1 MFEIYLVIIITI
13 LTFLL
18 NFFFKKKKI
27 ILDIKSLPHKS
38 FVSKDKVPITGGL
51 ILIFSFLILLTL
63 FTIDIKIIIF
73 FIFLLGFMSDLNYLK
88 SPIKR
93 FFLQIV
99 ILIIFI
105 NLSDN
110 FVTSLRIPFFDRL
123 LEYEIFK
130 NIITIFCYMVL
141 INGSN
146 FIDGVNISVLGY
158 FISISII
165 FYLII
170 EKFNFDKD
178 LFLINEVLILLSVLF
193 LFNFFGKIFLGDGG
207 VYLIA
212 LIYGYYAILLTNL
225 NYVISP
231 YCIAALF
238 WYPAFECLFSIIR
251 QTMFS
256 KSIMSPDNS
265 HLHHLI
271 LKFIKTKHNLKDI
284 MANTLTGIIIN
295 LTNAIIFYNVYQN
308 ISQTKNLILII
319 TLSVILYVFSY
330 AVLSKKLKI

>member
-1 MFEIYLVIIITI
+1 MSDFYLVIIITI
-13 LTFLL
+13 LTYLL
-18 NFFFKKKKI
+18 NYFFKKNKI
-27 ILDIKSLPHKS
+27 VLDIKSLPHKT

-93 FFLQIV
+93 FFLQIA
-99 ILIIFI
+99 ILLIFI
-105 NLSDN
+105 NVSDN
-110 FVTSLRIPFFDRL
+110 LISSLRIPFFDKL

-170 EKFNFDKD
+170 EKFSFDKD
-178 LFLINEVLILLSVLF
+178 LFSINEVLILLSVLF

-212 LIYGYYAILLTNL
+212 LLYGYYGILLTNL
-225 NYVISP
+225 DNSISP
-231 YCIAALF
+231 FCIAALF
-238 WYPAFECLFSIIR
+238 WYPSFECLFSIIR
-251 QTMFS
+251 KTMFS
-256 KSIMSPDNS
+256 KSIMRPDNS

-271 LKFIKTKHNLKDI
+271 LKFIKTKHNFKDI

-330 AVLSKKLKI
+330 AVLRKKLKI